1 MLNTAVFA
9 VDSTGK
15 VVGEIAKSC
24 LVVIAVTNDQIN
36 TDNLQQ
42 QEKNEIEIAT
52 DEQKDVTHLLLKFK
66 EYLHTALQKSCN
78 S

>member
-1 MLNTAVFA
+1 
-9 VDSTGK
+9 
-15 VVGEIAKSC
+15 
-24 LVVIAVTNDQIN
+24 VVIAVANDQIN